1 MKEHTRN
8 TPKTSLDDIAFA
20 SEDCKLT
27 LLDVLDSGY
36 QNHADWNVGCESAIN
51 TIKAMVKKAFFA
63 DAADLWVDYFLMKE
77 KGYTLSDVTKKHHVS
92 EEQAKEKIKKINQWL
107 SERYNS

>member
-1 MKEHTRN
+1 
-8 TPKTSLDDIAFA
+8 
-20 SEDCKLT
+20 LT